1 MSPKGKKNNKNCSG
15 CFKKIE
21 DRRFLVCSLCRD
33 SYDLE
38 CAGVSEQRFYNTL
51 TGDHRA
57 GWKCVSCKSRQ
68 PKTDNTNTPVRA
80 SPEHVTQ
87 RRGASE
93 LSPMQLDT
101 TLPEQGRG
109 GLNDTA
115 LNVTIEVSD
124 IQALAFEIRHFREVF
139 TSELQALREQMGA
152 LKDEVSALSGRLDRC
167 ESRTSAL
174 DKRMDTI
181 EVCLTGVGH
190 ANAERLDEVEKRLEA
205 VGRVQTEAGTGAGS
219 GVVAAL
225 ERTVAELKLELNDR
239 DQDALLADLE
249 IGGLPD
255 EKGESVFHSVAVL
268 AGRLGVT
275 LEERDVVFAERV
287 GAPPAETG
295 GARPRRVVVR
305 LARRQ
310 LRDDLLRAARVRRG
324 ATGEGGGRVYISE
337 RLTRFN
343 RQLFYRAREECRRQ
357 QWRYSWTRRGR
368 IFVRRS
374 DGSQAFSLRS
384 LDDLS
389 RVFGQSRP

>member
-1 MSPKGKKNNKNCSG
+1 M
-15 CFKKIE
+15 
-21 DRRFLVCSLCRD
+21 LHTH
-33 SYDLE
+33 Y
-38 CAGVSEQRFYNTL
+38 
-51 TGDHRA
+51 
-57 GWKCVSCKSRQ
+57 
-68 PKTDNTNTPVRA
+68 
-80 SPEHVTQ
+80 
-87 RRGASE
+87 
-93 LSPMQLDT
+93 
-101 TLPEQGRG
+101 
-109 GLNDTA
+109 
-115 LNVTIEVSD
+115 
-124 IQALAFEIRHFREVF
+124 
-139 TSELQALREQMGA
+139 
-152 LKDEVSALSGRLDRC
+152 
-167 ESRTSAL
+167 
-174 DKRMDTI
+174 KRMDTI

-255 EKGESVFHSVAVL
+255 EKGGNVFHDVAVL

-324 ATGEGGGRVYISE
+324 STGEGGGRVYINE
-337 RLTRFN
+337 RLTRSN
-343 RQLFYRAREECRRQ
+343 RQLFYRVREECRKQ

-368 IFVRRS
+368 VFVRKS
-374 DGSQAFSLRS
+374 DGSQVFHLRS
-384 LDDLS
+384 LDDFA
-389 RVFGQSRP
+389 RVFGPLVF